1 MKKNCLFIIVVVLVM
16 IGVGVGAYFIY
27 RNTNNKED
35 EILEYKELS
44 NIEGYGITL
53 SENDTELYK
62 KEYEALKENLT
73 SGNINYEE
81 YAKSVAKLFIIDLYT
96 INNKINK
103 YEIGGIELVLPDGR
117 SNYSTNIDD
126 TIYKYVED
134 NSHKTRNQELPE
146 VKSVDVVDVKKSKF
160 KIKATDTEYESYV
173 LNLKWDYVVDMGYDT
188 KAEIIIINVDNK
200 LYVVEKN

>member
-44 NIEGYGITL
+44 NIDGYGITL

-62 KEYEALKENLT
+62 TEYEALKSNLT

-103 YEIGGIELVLPDGR
+103 YEIGGIEFVLPEGR

-146 VKSVDVVDVKKSKF
+146 VKSVDVVDIKKSKF
-160 KIKATDTEYESYV
+160 IIKATDTEYESYV
-173 LNLKWDYVVDMGYDT
+173 LNLKWDYVSDMGYDT